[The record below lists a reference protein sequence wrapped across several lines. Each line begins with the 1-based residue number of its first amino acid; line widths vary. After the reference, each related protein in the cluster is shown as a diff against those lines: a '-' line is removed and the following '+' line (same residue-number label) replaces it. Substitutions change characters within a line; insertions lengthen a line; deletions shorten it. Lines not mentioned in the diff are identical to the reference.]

1 MIYNTLVLK
10 EKNDNGNY
18 QFVSYVDS
26 VGFGV
31 TALPVIYSID
41 MTIEILKNFYEDIWG
56 IKLEQSEYDKVEF
69 KKIEI
74 NFIGE

>member
-18 QFVSYVDS
+18 QFASYVDS

-31 TALPVIYSID
+31 TTLPVIYSID